1 MKESLKKLRIENRYS
16 QELLAKILGVSRLS
30 YIKYESGEV
39 EPPIEIIRKLSKIY
53 KVSYKTLI
61 DDELSTENKPFSYEY
76 GKHKEYEVA
85 SSVPAYNAFS
95 YSNNSYDSSTIFSQ
109 FSSMLQELQGRIFE
123 MQAQINMLQNSSNSS
138 NKGTAFNKSKTF
150 NKEQF
155 FSEIGKIQMDSS
167 YIYELREASL
177 I

>member
-1 MKESLKKLRIENRYS
+1 MKDTLKKLRIENRYS

-30 YIKYESGEV
+30 YMKYESGEV

-61 DDELSTENKPFSYEY
+61 DNELSTENKPFSYEY

-85 SSVPAYNAFS
+85 SSSPAYGDI
-95 YSNNSYDSSTIFSQ
+95 YSSNSSNVFAQ
-109 FSSMLQELQGRIFE
+109 FALMLSELQRRLFE
-123 MQAQINMLQNSSNSS
+123 MQTQINMLQNSSISS
-138 NKGTAFNKSKTF
+138 NKETVFNKSKSF

-155 FSEIGKIQMDSS
+155 FAEIGKIQMDSS
-167 YIYELREASL
+167 YIDELREASL

>member
-1 MKESLKKLRIENRYS
+1 MKDTLKKLRIENRYS

-30 YIKYESGEV
+30 YMKYESGEV
-39 EPPIEIIRKLSKIY
+39 EPPIEIVRKLSKIY

-61 DDELSTENKPFSYEY
+61 DNELSTENKPFSYEY

-85 SSVPAYNAFS
+85 SSSPAYGDI
-95 YSNNSYDSSTIFSQ
+95 YSSNSSNVFAQ
-109 FSSMLQELQGRIFE
+109 FTLMLSELQRRLFE
-123 MQAQINMLQNSSNSS
+123 MQTQINMLQNSSDGSISS
-138 NKGTAFNKSKTF
+138 NKEKVFNKSKSF

-155 FSEIGKIQMDSS
+155 FAEIGKIQMDSS
-167 YIYELREASL
+167 YINELREASL